1 MKRNIV
7 DKLIKLRKDKH
18 MTQEKLAEKL
28 DISRAKVSSWETNR
42 REMSITEAIKLAE
55 IYDVSLD
62 NLFEIDDI
70 NEEQYID
77 ISEKFIKNKKIS
89 LKQKIE
95 VIECIKECLKKN
107 NIDELYEKYKN
118 DTKCD
123 KIM

>member
-118 DTKCD
+118 DTK
-123 KIM
+123 